1 MATRLESRSAELSRL
16 IEAADGDRQRRIAV
30 RVAEA
35 ALAAVPLDEP
45 ESASALADLAA
56 GRRGGP
62 GMRSAAA
69 LTERLDD
76 LAWDIQEKV
85 DEGRAEQAEYLEAF
99 RRARAVNAV
108 VFALG
113 ADDARQAALE
123 AAYEAEAA
131 TEDLALIRR
140 IVDEVMGGEQAPE
153 QPRA

>member
-16 IEAADGDRQRRIAV
+16 IEAADGDHQCRIAV

-35 ALAAVPLDEP
+35 ALAAVRIDEP
-45 ESASALADLAA
+45 ELASAVVDLAA

-62 GMRSAAA
+62 GLRSAKA
-69 LTERLDD
+69 LTERLDE
-76 LAWDIQEKV
+76 LAWDIQERV

-113 ADDARQAALE
+113 AEDTQEAALE

-131 TEDLALIRR
+131 TEDLALIRG
-140 IVDEVMGGEQAPE
+140 IVDEVLG
-153 QPRA
+153 